1 MSKYINEME
10 FPKRSLVWRYY
21 NDCRKTDN
29 NTVQCRGC
37 MKKYSHK
44 GNTSNMLKHLRMFHS
59 KMYSELL
66 SEQNSRNGG
75 KNVDNSCLP
84 GSSEEE
90 GRA

>member
-1 MSKYINEME
+1 
-10 FPKRSLVWRYY
+10 
-21 NDCRKTDN
+21 
-29 NTVQCRGC
+29 